1 VTTARRP
8 EPLLPF
14 AGEPST
20 RLLPWI
26 VGIMVYLA
34 VVMLTGAMVLGQV
47 ASGWDEDLT
56 GRFTVQVV
64 AVDDVSPAT
73 LDKRVDK
80 VLKILRATTGVAA
93 ARPVA
98 AAVTA
103 ALLEPWLGPD
113 LDPREFPL
121 PRVIDVTVK
130 PSAKIDFKALET
142 KIRKTVPSAEL
153 DSHGFW
159 RDQIMSLVGALEI
172 VVILVVVLITASTMT
187 AVMFATRSGVAIHRE
202 VIEVLHLIGANDDLI
217 AQEFKRQARRLA
229 LRGSLPGFLFALATI
244 ALVGY
249 LASRVDSLLLPAL
262 SFFWWH
268 WAALIAAP
276 VFATV
281 IAAITARQT
290 VLRTL
295 RRML

>member
-1 VTTARRP
+1 
-8 EPLLPF
+8 
-14 AGEPST
+14 
-20 RLLPWI
+20 
-26 VGIMVYLA
+26 
-34 VVMLTGAMVLGQV
+34 
-47 ASGWDEDLT
+47 
-56 GRFTVQVV
+56 VV

-80 VLKILRATTGVAA
+80 VLKILRSTAGVAA

-103 ALLEPWLGPD
+103 ALLEPWLGPE

-130 PSAKIDFKALET
+130 PSAKVDFKSLEI
-142 KIRKTVPSAEL
+142 KIRKAVPSAEL
-153 DSHGFW
+153 DNHGFW
-159 RDQIMSLVGALEI
+159 RNQIMSLVGALEI

-249 LASRVDSLLLPAL
+249 LASRVDNLLLPAL
-262 SFFWWH
+262 SFSWWH
-268 WAALIAAP
+268 WAALVAAP

>member
-1 VTTARRP
+1 MMAARRL

-34 VVMLTGAMVLGQV
+34 IMMLTGAMVLAQV
-47 ASGWDEDLT
+47 ATGWDKDLT
-56 GRFTVQVV
+56 GRFTVQV
-64 AVDDVSPAT
+64 AASDDVSPAT
-73 LDKRVDK
+73 LEKRVDK
-80 VLKILRATTGVAA
+80 VLKIVRAAPGVAA
-93 ARPVA
+93 ARPVSA
-98 AAVTA
+98 ADTA
-103 ALLEPWLGPD
+103 ALLEPWLGPE

-121 PRVIDVTVK
+121 PRVIDVKVQS
-130 PSAKIDFKALET
+130 SAKIDFESLEA
-142 KIRKTVPSAEL
+142 KIRKAVPSAEL

-159 RDQIMSLVGALEI
+159 REQITSLVGALEV

-229 LRGSLPGFLFALATI
+229 LRGSVPGFLFAMVTI
-244 ALVGY
+244 AILGY
-249 LASRVDSLLLPAL
+249 LASRVDNLLLPAF
-262 SFFWWH
+262 SFSWWH
-268 WAALIAAP
+268 WAALITVP
-276 VFATV
+276 VFAMV

>member
-1 VTTARRP
+1 MMAARRL

-34 VVMLTGAMVLGQV
+34 IMMLTGAMVLAQV
-47 ASGWDEDLT
+47 ATGWDEDLT
-56 GRFTVQVV
+56 GRFTVQV
-64 AVDDVSPAT
+64 AASDDVSPAT

-80 VLKILRATTGVAA
+80 VLKIVRAAPGVAA
-93 ARPVA
+93 ARPVSA
-98 AAVTA
+98 ADTA
-103 ALLEPWLGPD
+103 ALLEPWLGPE

-121 PRVIDVTVK
+121 PRVIDVKVQS
-130 PSAKIDFKALET
+130 SAKIDFESLEA
-142 KIRKTVPSAEL
+142 KIRKAVPSAEL

-159 RDQIMSLVGALEI
+159 REQITSLVGALEV

-229 LRGSLPGFLFALATI
+229 LRGSVPGFLFAMVTI
-244 ALVGY
+244 AILGY
-249 LASRVDSLLLPAL
+249 LASRVDNLLLPAF
-262 SFFWWH
+262 SFSWWH
-268 WAALIAAP
+268 WAALITVP
-276 VFATV
+276 VFAMV